1 MIVTFVKNPVKLYVL
16 LACETAGIYV
26 HFSLSSNSN
35 IEEQSTFMVING
47 NFPPILASLMK
58 AIHTYIHA
66 YSIPD
71 LVK

>member
-1 MIVTFVKNPVKLYVL
+1 MIVTFVRNPGTLYVL
-16 LACETAGIYV
+16 LAWEIAGIYV
-26 HFSLSSNSN
+26 HFSLSASSN
-35 IEEQSTFMVING
+35 IEEQNAFMVING